1 MVGVDALTMNSRTS
15 SARRRWSLR
24 AGVLVALGV
33 SAVPATGA
41 VIVQN
46 FMTAEVNRAAPCLK
60 KIAGLDAG
68 ASTDPVARDLT
79 LTTNSTEG
87 TPLLNEKVTIQGYR
101 GDRLIATDSIRI
113 QNTCAYDVRVF
124 LRAEP
129 GLASATTSGD
139 WRDLHMKVY
148 LGKSVMSTAATAAA
162 SGTDF
167 SVTAQWDSAP
177 ISITKSAASSAPY
190 TGVVAN
196 ASTGTFDI
204 VGGGTNNVQ
213 IGYLVD
219 TGAASG
225 SPAAGVLAT
234 LNYTVNAT
242 RL

>member
-1 MVGVDALTMNSRTS
+1 MSTRTPS
-15 SARRRWSLR
+15 KTRRWSLR

-46 FMTAEVNRAAPCLK
+46 FMTAEVNRAAPCLR

-68 ASTDPVARDLT
+68 AATDPVARDLT

-101 GDRLIATDSIRI
+101 GDRLIATDSIRV
-113 QNTCAYDVRVF
+113 QNTCAYDVTVF

-129 GLASATTSGD
+129 GLAATTTTGD

-148 LGKSVMSTAATAAA
+148 LGKSVMATAATAAA
-162 SGTDF
+162 SLTDY
-167 SVTAQWDSAP
+167 SVAAQWDAAP
-177 ISITKSAASSAPY
+177 ISITKSVAVASPY
-190 TGVVAN
+190 AGVVAN
-196 ASTGTFDI
+196 ANTGTMTI
-204 VGGGTNNVQ
+204 TGGGTNNIQ

-219 TGAASG
+219 TGSAAT
-225 SPAAGVLAT
+225 SPAAGVTAT

-242 RL
+242 RA